1 MKNFFILPLKIK
13 LPTYNENKNYYAKE
27 NPIMGAT
34 DVGETLAESTTPKNM
49 VQAIYQTRRRVFHM
63 QFQTLRSGLKWAEKT
78 RLRRVF
84 FSLQTSR
91 CLDIRSYLI
100 EKNSPLLTVI

>member
-1 MKNFFILPLKIK
+1 VKNFFILALKIK
-13 LPTYNENKNYYAKE
+13 LLTYNENKNYYPKE

-34 DVGETLAESTTPKNM
+34 DVGETLAESTAPKNM
-49 VQAIYQTRRRVFHM
+49 VQVIYQTRRRVFHV

-84 FSLQTSR
+84 FSLPTSR
-91 CLDIRSYLI
+91 CLDI
-100 EKNSPLLTVI
+100 